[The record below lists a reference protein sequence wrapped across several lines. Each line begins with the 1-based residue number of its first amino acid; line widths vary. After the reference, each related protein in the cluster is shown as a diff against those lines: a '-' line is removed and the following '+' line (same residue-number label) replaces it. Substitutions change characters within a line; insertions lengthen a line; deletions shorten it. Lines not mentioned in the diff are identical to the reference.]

1 MSTATQAPTSM
12 TDAAQTDS
20 QPAFDGDYAGLFRL
34 DGRSFVVLGAGAGIG
49 EQVSQAI
56 VALGGRV
63 LCVDIASDLVE
74 AVADSLQMP
83 WRVADASTVEGT
95 ETVIAAAR
103 ENLGSIDGF
112 VDVIGRMHQSPVSGY
127 DLETWEAD
135 FAVNLRHALLAG
147 SHMAPLVENGSI
159 VFISSVSGNRGSRFA
174 PGYGPAKA
182 ALESWV
188 KVLAAEHG
196 PRGVRVNAVAPGL
209 FMSPR
214 MSASKRPEAE
224 NRVLR
229 EQSMLGRLGN
239 PHEVASAI
247 AFLLTPAA
255 GNITANILP
264 VDGGALSQEST
275 GLDQLLN

>member
-1 MSTATQAPTSM
+1 MSTATEAPTAM
-12 TDAAQTDS
+12 TNEARADS
-20 QPAFDGDYAGLFRL
+20 QLAFDGDYAGLFRL

-63 LCVDIASDLVE
+63 LCVDIASELVE

-83 WRVADASTVEGT
+83 WLVADASTTEGIDA
-95 ETVIAAAR
+95 VIAAAR
-103 ENLGSIDGF
+103 ENLGGIDGF
-112 VDVIGRMHQSPVSGY
+112 VDVIGRMHRSPVSGY

-147 SHMAPLVENGSI
+147 SGLAPLVENGSI
-159 VFISSVSGNRGSRFA
+159 VFISSVSGARGSRFA

-188 KVLAAEHG
+188 KVLAAEYG
-196 PRGVRVNAVAPGL
+196 SRGVRVNAVAPGL
-209 FMSPR
+209 FLSPR
-214 MSASKRPEAE
+214 MAASKRPEAE

-239 PHEVASAI
+239 PHEVAAAI

-255 GNITANILP
+255 GNITANTIP
-264 VDGGALSQEST
+264 VDGGALSQDPT
-275 GLDQLLN
+275 GLDQLLD